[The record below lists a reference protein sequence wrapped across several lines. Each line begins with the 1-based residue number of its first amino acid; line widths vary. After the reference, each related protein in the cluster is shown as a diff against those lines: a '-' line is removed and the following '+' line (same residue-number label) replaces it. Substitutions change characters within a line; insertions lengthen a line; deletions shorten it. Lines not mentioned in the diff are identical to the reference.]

1 MNKFRSNQS
10 RLLAFYV
17 HYQFV
22 LIRGVDFKNQ
32 ITLFIRYFLSNGIW
46 IAKNSANTTIE
57 SVIVLENKWFE
68 IEGFKLVLK
77 RVLKSM
83 LDGKLDAEVVKKEYV
98 RIPVIVASMPIQTGL
113 EINGL

>member
-1 MNKFRSNQS
+1 MNKFRSNFS
-10 RLLAFYV
+10 RLVAFYV

-22 LIRGVDFKNQ
+22 LVWSVDFKDQ
-32 ITLFIRYFLSNGIW
+32 ITLLFRYFLSNGIW
-46 IAKNSANTTIE
+46 IANNSANTAIE

-68 IEGFKLVLK
+68 IEGFNLVLK

-98 RIPVIVASMPIQTGL
+98 RIPVIVAIMPIQTGL